1 MGTPSDSADA
11 DGGAVPDAMT
21 TEGSTASRL
30 PLAVSQGPYNH
41 AVGAKI
47 REFSKAHARG

>member
-21 TEGSTASRL
+21 TEGSTAGGL
-30 PLAVSQGPYNH
+30 PLALSQRPYNH
-41 AVGAKI
+41 AASARI
-47 REFSKAHARG
+47 REFSKVRARG